1 MTTDRAGLSRLQSIG
16 LITGGVLA
24 GAVVAGGVANAATT
38 TPTPATSS
46 GTSSSSSAS
55 TGSGS
60 STFDPGGSTPV
71 RSDEQAV
78 SSSVAAKLEAA
89 ALAKVPGA
97 TVIRAET
104 DAGDA
109 AYEVHL
115 KKADGTLVTVKLDDS
130 FAVTAVEDG
139 MGLGDPAPSGAQGS
153 DGTAPPSG
161 AAAPSGTAPSGS
173 SSTTT
178 G

>member
-1 MTTDRAGLSRLQSIG
+1 MTTTRAGLSRLQTAG
-16 LITGGVLA
+16 LITAGVLA

-46 GTSSSSSAS
+46 GTS
-55 TGSGS
+55 GS
-60 STFDPGGSTPV
+60 STFDPGGATPV
-71 RSDEQAV
+71 RSDEEAV
-78 SSSVAAKLEAA
+78 SSSVAAELEAA

-115 KKADGTLVTVKLDDS
+115 RKSDGTLVTVKLDES
-130 FAVTAVEDG
+130 YAVTAVEDG
-139 MGLGDPAPSGAQGS
+139 MGTGDPAPSGTN
-153 DGTAPPSG
+153 GTPPSG
-161 AAAPSGTAPSGS
+161 APSAPANAPSSS
-173 SSTTT
+173 SSTTP

>member
-1 MTTDRAGLSRLQSIG
+1 MTTTRTGLSRLQTAG
-16 LITGGVLA
+16 LITAGVLA

-46 GTSSSSSAS
+46 STSSGTTADS
-55 TGSGS
+55 T
-60 STFDPGGSTPV
+60 STFDPGGATPV
-71 RSDEQAV
+71 RSDETAV

-115 KKADGTLVTVKLDDS
+115 TKSDGTLVTVKFDES
-130 FAVTAVEDG
+130 YAVTAVEDG
-139 MGLGDPAPSGAQGS
+139 MGAGDPAPTVTN
-153 DGTAPPSG
+153 GTPPSG
-161 AAAPSGTAPSGS
+161 APSAPANAPTGS